1 MIIVIFLLLLAAN
14 QSLQL
19 KPSDFCS
26 IENDDQECLHL
37 DFNHKC
43 INFCANNVKTC
54 KSYKQFSMLARKFE
68 NPMKDQHKIRKL
80 RSFIDSIE
88 PCKSK
93 NKKWVT
99 TDVCLKRKEC
109 LVEKK
114 TPFTLRASLNY
125 ALDHSACRCIPG
137 QTICEENFCTKN
149 KEVCNNFKKQNLKRL
164 KIIKNC

>member
-1 MIIVIFLLLLAAN
+1 MNDSEIDRKLSDLMKNHISLKFKSEKKNYQELLN
-14 QSLQL
+14 YTIQL
-19 KPSDFCS
+19 EIK
-26 IENDDQECLHL
+26 
-37 DFNHKC
+37 
-43 INFCANNVKTC
+43 NNE
-54 KSYKQFSMLARKFE
+54 LERKFE

-93 NKKWVT
+93 NQKWVT

-125 ALDHSACRCIPG
+125 ALDHSACRCKPG

-149 KEVCNNFKKQNLKRL
+149 KEVCNNFKIYQTKRF
-164 KIIKNC
+164 KPP